1 MNLVLSKVPWG
12 ISSGEAYWGMLVKSV
27 VFAEEFPYSGELK
40 YRINLVD
47 FGVHCFKYAPF
58 NNWKIKK

>member
-1 MNLVLSKVPWG
+1 
-12 ISSGEAYWGMLVKSV
+12 MLVKSV